1 MRGPVPVAA
10 DAHHCI
16 ALVAHAGIVQ
26 YGHLQELAASPLC
39 SQECYMLWNE
49 LECIFCTGLI
59 LMPWCMVS
67 WVISLWMP
75 CNVVE

>member
-26 YGHLQELAASPLC
+26 YGHLQELAASPWC
-39 SQECYMLWNE
+39 SQECYMHLLYWINPHAMMY
-49 LECIFCTGLI
+49 GI
-59 LMPWCMVS
+59 LGHLALDALSRFV
-67 WVISLWMP
+67 
-75 CNVVE
+75 